1 MISERCVTS
10 PAGKAVRKGTLS
22 CRQTTSRGSINP
34 HRSSPLPDRICSV
47 CKDRRQRA
55 AVFFPQY
62 CLIGES
68 HVLCAVAHLYIPL
81 DELARRRIV
90 EHFARCRVTRIV
102 NDINL
107 TFAVDVHLLRTLQ
120 SRHGDVGL
128 RTGLQIIEEEPLS
141 RIIVSCV

>member
-1 MISERCVTS
+1 MVLEDDKRTLCDKPQQARQQEKGLC
-10 PAGKAVRKGTLS
+10 PAG
-22 CRQTTSRGSINP
+22 RQQAEGASICIDAPSAN
-34 HRSSPLPDRICSV
+34 RICSV

-68 HVLCAVAHLYIPL
+68 HVLCAVAHLDIPL

-107 TFAVDVHLLRTLQ
+107 TFAVYVHLLRL
-120 SRHGDVGL
+120 
-128 RTGLQIIEEEPLS
+128 LS
-141 RIIVSCV
+141 PVMAMSVSAPVFRS